1 MTMTFGT
8 ATIIDLCA
16 VGIIVLFTVR
26 GYKRGLIKTVA
37 GLLALVLAFYGAGFV
52 AKQFTPAV
60 SASYTQQYIR
70 KIVTNEVGQQ
80 IGQAVPDE
88 QAPGVEEE
96 QAEPQEAP
104 QSKSWMPQAI
114 SKVVDDAV
122 AEFKQTGQLA
132 VDAGIAKASD
142 TITYA
147 ALFVLAFIALLIILK
162 LVIWALDLAAKMPVV
177 KTVNKFGGVIIGLVI
192 GYIIVLLAAYIL
204 LNFTG
209 VINHEQ
215 VSQTVLMRFMFDSF
229 GQFAVAKV

>member
-1 MTMTFGT
+1 MTFGT
-8 ATIIDLCA
+8 AAIIDLCA
-16 VGIIVLFTVR
+16 VGIIILFTVR

-80 IGQAVPDE
+80 IGQAVLDE
-88 QAPGVEEE
+88 EAGTPPVTQQE
-96 QAEPQEAP
+96 QAEPEQS

-132 VDAGIAKASD
+132 VDAGITKASD

-162 LVIWALDLAAKMPVV
+162 LIIWALDLAAKMPVV
-177 KTVNKFGGVIIGLVI
+177 KTVNKFGGVITGLII
-192 GYIIVLLAAYIL
+192 GYVIVLLAAYVL

-229 GQFAVAKV
+229 GQFAMAKV

>member
-1 MTMTFGT
+1 MTFGT

-96 QAEPQEAP
+96 QAEPQEEVP